1 MIHRVLKAYL
11 GKKTEKRLSSFQWEY
26 MASVFAIIVVLI
38 VLSFIDMNETVKR
51 ILQLITAISGLV
63 VFSIFEKKLNQMWK
77 TDYIDYEKQLADIR
91 KILSVDMKYK
101 VGGRN
106 SNWYSEKKID
116 HLVEE
121 GKKWI
126 EAQDAKKNKSGNF
139 AHIAVL
145 PVIAFF
151 ADILKESIS
160 SDEAIATCAVVL
172 MVIII
177 VYFTDKFLS
186 MIFDMIVKTASVDQM
201 AFLVHLLQDLKV
213 RDFSE

>member
-1 MIHRVLKAYL
+1 
-11 GKKTEKRLSSFQWEY
+11 
-26 MASVFAIIVVLI
+26 
-38 VLSFIDMNETVKR
+38 
-51 ILQLITAISGLV
+51 
-63 VFSIFEKKLNQMWK
+63 MWK

-101 VGGRN
+101 VGDIN

-126 EAQDAKKNKSGNF
+126 EAKDAKKNKSGNV

-151 ADILKESIS
+151 ADILKDSIS
-160 SDEAIATCAVVL
+160 GDEAIATCAVVL

-201 AFLVHLLQDLKV
+201 AFLVHLLQDLKA

>member
-11 GKKTEKRLSSFQWEY
+11 GKKTEKRLSSFQWVY
-26 MASVFAIIVVLI
+26 MASVFAFIVVLI
-38 VLSFIDMNETVKR
+38 VLSFINMNETVKR
-51 ILQLITAISGLV
+51 ILQLITAISALV

-101 VGGRN
+101 VGDIN

-151 ADILKESIS
+151 ADILKDSIS
-160 SDEAIATCAVVL
+160 GDEAIATCAVVL

-201 AFLVHLLQDLKV
+201 AFLVHLLQDLKA